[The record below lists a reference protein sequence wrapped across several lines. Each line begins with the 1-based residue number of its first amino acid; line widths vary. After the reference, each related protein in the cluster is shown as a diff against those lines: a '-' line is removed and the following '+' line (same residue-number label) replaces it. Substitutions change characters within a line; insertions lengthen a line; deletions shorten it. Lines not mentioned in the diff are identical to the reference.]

1 MKKKY
6 AFISKKYNVK
16 KKGPKLFSTELTTSS
31 KTGRNTLHVV
41 LAWYNFGFCDHEI
54 YIENGRYRWTDEEE
68 PLFTLGF
75 DSIDEMMEE
84 FKLPKSLRV
93 ELEKL

>member
-6 AFISKKYNVK
+6 ALISKKYKV
-16 KKGPKLFSTELTTSS
+16 KKGPKLFSTELKTSS
-31 KTGRNTLHVV
+31 TTGRNTLHVV

-54 YIENGRYRWTDEEE
+54 YKENDIYRWIDAEE

-75 DSIDEMMEE
+75 ESIDEMMEE
-84 FKLPKSLRV
+84 FKLPNSLRV